1 MEEGCAYPAGPTR
14 EPRFYRPMIGDQ
26 PQGPSTAD
34 IAVYQNGFD
43 TLGPVVH
50 SAVVESGRT
59 VHFIDDGDSDWQ
71 PVLFLGGAG
80 TTVRA
85 FRLLEFVRS
94 LRQQLRIRVISVE
107 RNGLGQT
114 PFDPEVGFA
123 EYAADVWSLLDIV
136 AVGQTSVV
144 AISGGGPYAAHIA
157 VAQPKRIRSL
167 HLACA
172 YSERLGT
179 AGSSLSAEQIATD
192 PVSWWEF
199 PQESSVHRIPG
210 FADAVIEEA
219 TRSFFT
225 RGRDKP
231 PDGLRHAFGLYH
243 NVRLPELDAVS
254 APAFLYWGS
263 ADNMVSVAH
272 MKRWRDALP
281 NVAVERL
288 YHGEGHDIQY
298 RHWDQIMADVVYL
311 GLRTIVATGR
321 RTVLATAER
330 SQELLAAGGSLGL
343 TGW

>member
-1 MEEGCAYPAGPTR
+1 MCVPPAVHAWTR
-14 EPRFYRPMIGDQ
+14 LHHLRMIENQ
-26 PQGPSTAD
+26 QHSPSTAEM
-34 IAVYQNGFD
+34 AVHQNGFD
-43 TLGPVVH
+43 TLGPIVQN
-50 SAVVESGRT
+50 AVVESGRT
-59 VHFIDDGDSDWQ
+59 VHFIDDGDSGWQ
-71 PVLFLGGAG
+71 PLLFLGGAG

-172 YSERLGT
+172 YSEELGT
-179 AGSSLSAEQIATD
+179 AGKSLSAEQIATD

-199 PQESSVHRIPG
+199 PPESSVHRIPG

-219 TRSFFT
+219 TRSVFA

-231 PDGLRHAFGLYH
+231 PDGLRQAFSLYH
-243 NVRLPELDAVS
+243 SVSLPELDAVT

-263 ADNMVSVAH
+263 ADHSVPVAH
-272 MKRWRDALP
+272 MERWQRAIP
-281 NVAVERL
+281 NVAVVRL
-288 YHGEGHDIQY
+288 YQGEGHDIQY
-298 RHWDQIMADVVYL
+298 RHWDQILTDVVYL
-311 GLRTIVATGR
+311 GSRTIVATGR

-330 SQELLAAGGSLGL
+330 ARELLAAGGSLGL
-343 TGW
+343 AGW